1 MLTLVSGAAAFALLL
16 PLVAQATGPGDLDP
30 AFGGGDGMA
39 TFSLSSESESIGTV
53 LATTGGRILLLGE
66 DDGPVESIAVA
77 RLTAAGDPDTGFG
90 GGDGKV
96 RMQFL
101 DGSDAYN
108 GLVVLPSGK
117 IAVAVATSAS
127 GGRSKLGVGQFT
139 ASGVADSTFGGG
151 DGKVIID
158 LGKDFYAYD
167 MVALPSGKLLICG
180 EFYVTDDDAKFLV
193 VRLKANGTLDHSF
206 GGGDG
211 IAQTQFRALDDGAWR
226 IALDTQGRIVV
237 DGWVEEAGGGGD
249 YDIGVA
255 RYMPDGAPD
264 HTFSGD
270 GRVVTQMFEHADDW
284 AYGLGL
290 QGNKIVVGAH
300 ADPGDGRKRIA
311 LLRYLPGGGLDPD
324 FGGGDGEV
332 ITPNGDTSTS
342 LEDLAIDGNNRIL
355 ASATVATSPTQFLVA
370 RYSPSGKLDTGFGT
384 DGFATASF
392 ASGSSE
398 ANLSV
403 AGNGKVV
410 VAGHTGGD
418 TAVARFLP

>member
-1 MLTLVSGAAAFALLL
+1 MTRGFVRMLTLVSGAAAFALLL

-127 GGRSKLGVGQFT
+127 GGRSKLGVGRFT

-151 DGKVIID
+151 DGNV
-158 LGKDFYAYD
+158 
-167 MVALPSGKLLICG
+167 
-180 EFYVTDDDAKFLV
+180 
-193 VRLKANGTLDHSF
+193 
-206 GGGDG
+206 
-211 IAQTQFRALDDGAWR
+211 QTQCRALDDGAWR

-370 RYSPSGKLDTGFGT
+370 R
-384 DGFATASF
+384 
-392 ASGSSE
+392 
-398 ANLSV
+398 
-403 AGNGKVV
+403 
-410 VAGHTGGD
+410 
-418 TAVARFLP
+418 FLP